1 VGRKGSRDY
10 LLGVRENIHLG
21 WAGCIARQTEYG
33 FGAMNEWYVLRLFDT
48 QNQWRLHAF
57 VEPFLLILSLFLHL
71 MAMLFKRT
79 LESPKKALSTT
90 PRFLFELHHR
100 NNWLSRNNI
109 YDSYIKSY
117 EKSVV

>member
-57 VEPFLLILSLFLHL
+57 VEPFLFNSFFISASHGY
-71 MAMLFKRT
+71 AVQAN
-79 LESPKKALSTT
+79 P
-90 PRFLFELHHR
+90 
-100 NNWLSRNNI
+100 
-109 YDSYIKSY
+109 
-117 EKSVV
+117 